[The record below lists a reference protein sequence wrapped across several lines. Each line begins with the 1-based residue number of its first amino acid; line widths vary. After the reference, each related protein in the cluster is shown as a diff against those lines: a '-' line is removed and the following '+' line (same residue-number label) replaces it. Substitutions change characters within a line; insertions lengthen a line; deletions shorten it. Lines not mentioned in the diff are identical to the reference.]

1 MNYFLGSTG
10 RSFVVGFGKNPPKE
24 PHHRGSSCPK
34 YPARCDWAQSGTELS
49 GQFRLPGSH
58 FPDDPIDESYKS
70 VEL

>member
-34 YPARCDWAQSGTELS
+34 YPARCDWAQSGTVK
-49 GQFRLPGSH
+49 RV
-58 FPDDPIDESYKS
+58 I
-70 VEL
+70 